1 VRTALDLPKVCD
13 ALTVSPSTL
22 YGLIRK
28 GEFPK
33 PFRVG
38 RSSRWSSDDV
48 DAYVLRKAESRE
60 PLEARPCLS
69 FPDEDTRRSA

>member
-1 VRTALDLPKVCD
+1 MRTALDLPKVCA
-13 ALTVSPSTL
+13 ALTISPTTL
-22 YGLIRK
+22 YGLIRN

-60 PLEARPCLS
+60 PLAPRPCLS
-69 FPDEDTRRSA
+69 FPNEDTRRSA